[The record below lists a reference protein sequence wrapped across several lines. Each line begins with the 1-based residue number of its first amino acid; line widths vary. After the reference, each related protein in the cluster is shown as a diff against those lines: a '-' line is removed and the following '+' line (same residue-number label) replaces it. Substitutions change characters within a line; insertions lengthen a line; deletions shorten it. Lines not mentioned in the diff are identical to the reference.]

1 MGLLTPLFT
10 LFNFFFGSQAKVLA
24 PEFDEYVS

>member
-1 MGLLTPLFT
+1 MGLMTSYLHCLS
-10 LFNFFFGSQAKVLA
+10 FFGSQAKVLA